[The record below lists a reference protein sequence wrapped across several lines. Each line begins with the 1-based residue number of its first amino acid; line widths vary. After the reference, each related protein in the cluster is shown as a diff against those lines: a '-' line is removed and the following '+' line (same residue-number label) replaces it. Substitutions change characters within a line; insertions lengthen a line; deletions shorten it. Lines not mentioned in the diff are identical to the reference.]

1 MQRNSAKLTAPD
13 GTPEVWVG
21 VNYWSRTGGPLM
33 WPDYDPSVV
42 DEEPRTMRAHGI
54 GLTRSFFHWPDFMPT
69 EDALDG
75 ELLTRYDDFLDRH
88 RALGMRTI
96 PTFVVGHMSG
106 QNWDPPWRDGRDVF
120 SDESF
125 LDRQR
130 WYVRS
135 LASRWKDHPAVAAWL
150 LSNEIPIYADWRSR
164 GIGTLDADAVTAW
177 AAALIGEVRAAGA
190 TQPVSVG
197 DGAWGVEI
205 TGLDNGFRV
214 RDLAPLID
222 FHGPHVYRMEDDQ
235 LRLHL
240 GAAFVCELLDIG
252 GRPVVMEEF
261 GVTSD
266 YVSEDNAAHYY
277 RQVLHTTLLAGATGW
292 IPWNNTDYDDLAD
305 QDPYRHHPFEMHFGL
320 TDSSGRPKPQLREVH
335 AFTEVLRRTDFGRL
349 RRPDTRI
356 ALLVSSYLE
365 ARYPFTQREDA
376 TSVVANSRQAYL
388 AAREADLPVGVARE
402 LDGVPEDCA
411 LYLVPSVKQLTAPTW
426 RTLVERASAGAVV
439 YASYFVGEH
448 RTQRGPWWPKL
459 DETFGVVKQ
468 LRYGLVDPI
477 EDDSVRMVFQRD
489 FGGID
494 AGEEL
499 VFRVGGTAESRAFLP
514 VVPAGAE
521 VVAVDGHGRPAL
533 LRYRVG
539 DGWAVLCTYPV
550 EHMAAMTPR
559 VNPEPTW
566 RLYAAL
572 AAFAGVPPRVSVD
585 DPSVMTGLM
594 EHEDGRVFA
603 WFVSQHAEPVVVEP
617 SVVDGSLVS
626 LDGEPVVSV
635 SLDAFGVVVM
645 EVGNA

>member
-1 MQRNSAKLTAPD
+1 MQRNSAKLPGPD
-13 GTPEVWVG
+13 VWVG

-33 WPDYDPSVV
+33 WRSYDPAVV
-42 DEEPRTMRAHGI
+42 DEELRVMREHGI

-69 EDALDG
+69 EGSLDG
-75 ELLTRYDDFLDRH
+75 ELLARYDDFLDRH
-88 RALGMRTI
+88 RAAGMRTI

-106 QNWDPPWRDGRDVF
+106 QNWDPPWRRGRDVF
-120 SDESF
+120 GDQSF

-130 WYVRS
+130 WYVRE
-135 LASRWKDHPAVAAWL
+135 LTRRWKDHPAVAGWL

-177 AAALIGEVRAAGA
+177 AAALIGEIRAAGA

-197 DGAWGVEI
+197 DGAWGVEV

-214 RDLAPLID
+214 RNLTPLID

-252 GRPVVMEEF
+252 GKPVIVEEF

-266 YVSEDNAAHYY
+266 YASEEHAAHYY

-305 QDPYRHHPFEMHFGL
+305 QEPYRHHPFEMHFGL
-320 TDSSGRPKPQLREVH
+320 TDSRGRPKAQLREVR
-335 AFTEVLRRTDFGRL
+335 AFTEVLRRTDFARL

-356 ALLVSSYLE
+356 ALLVSSFLE
-365 ARYPFTQREDA
+365 AGYPFTQREDA
-376 TSVVANSRQAYL
+376 TSVADNCRQAYV

-402 LDGVPEDCA
+402 LDGVPDDCA

-426 RTLVERASAGAVV
+426 RTLVERAAAGAVV
-439 YASYFVGEH
+439 YASYFVGRH

-477 EDDSVRMVFQRD
+477 EDDSLRMVFQRD
-489 FGGID
+489 FGGIA

-499 VFRVGGTAESRAFLP
+499 VFRVGGTEDSRAFLP
-514 VVPAGAE
+514 VEPAGAE

-533 LRYRVG
+533 LRHRVG
-539 DGWAVLCTYPV
+539 DGWVVLCTYPL

-572 AAFAGVPPRVSVD
+572 ATVAGVAPRVRVD
-585 DPSVMTGLM
+585 DPSVTAGLM
-594 EHEDGRVFA
+594 EHSSDGRVFA
-603 WFVSQHAEPVVVEP
+603 WFVSQHPSPVVVEP
-617 SVVDGSLVS
+617 VVSDGSLVA
-626 LDGEPVVSV
+626 LDGSPLASV
-635 SLDAFGVVVM
+635 ELGAWGVVVA
-645 EVGNA
+645 EVRRVES